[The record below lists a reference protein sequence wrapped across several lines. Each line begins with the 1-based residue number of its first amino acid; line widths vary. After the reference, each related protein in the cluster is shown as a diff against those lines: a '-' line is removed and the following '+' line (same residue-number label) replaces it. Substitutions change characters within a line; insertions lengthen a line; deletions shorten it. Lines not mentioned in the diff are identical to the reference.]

1 MGSPAES
8 SQESSQESVVA
19 GGEGGQNNSSPDGA
33 ADLSL
38 PVEQDDSNDDF
49 SAAETEKPN
58 EVDETSESKNP
69 VSIPVIEVSNDNDG
83 DAAKES

>member
-8 SQESSQESVVA
+8 SQESVVA
-19 GGEGGQNNSSPDGA
+19 GDEGGQSSSSPDGA

-38 PVEQDDSNDDF
+38 PVEQDDSNDDS
-49 SAAETEKPN
+49 SAAETAKPN
-58 EVDETSESKNP
+58 EVDEISESKNP
-69 VSIPVIEVSNDNDG
+69 VSIPVIEVSNDNDR